1 MAAVII
7 RLLTGGADP
16 RSGFQLTVGAPAG
29 SR

>member
-16 RSGFQLTVGAPAG
+16 LSGFQLTAGVPAR